1 MHAMCLICDAI
12 WGLLTIGMRQQASAQ
27 VMRPSAA
34 RAHQMR
40 HRRRA
45 AAAHEPRRVQLARVA
60 SCPGVAR
67 ALGRRGVAVMR
78 SGPCDAQPGH
88 MQAPLEI
95 TFRGMASSPSVEAAA
110 VTWVAR
116 LEHLCDR
123 IQHCRVWIDL
133 PHRHHRHGASFQ
145 VKIDLTIPGA
155 EIAVTQDGDDDVYV
169 VLAEAFLAVR
179 RQLHDRV
186 RILRGDIKHHAA

>member
-1 MHAMCLICDAI
+1 
-12 WGLLTIGMRQQASAQ
+12 
-27 VMRPSAA
+27 
-34 RAHQMR
+34 
-40 HRRRA
+40 
-45 AAAHEPRRVQLARVA
+45 
-60 SCPGVAR
+60 
-67 ALGRRGVAVMR
+67 
-78 SGPCDAQPGH
+78 

-95 TFRGMASSPSVEAAA
+95 TFRGMAPSPSVEDAAA
-110 VTWVAR
+110 TWVAR

-123 IQHCRVWIDL
+123 IQHCHVWIDL
-133 PHRHHRHGASFQ
+133 PHRHHRHGGAFQ

-186 RILRGDIKHHAA
+186 RILRGDVKHHAA